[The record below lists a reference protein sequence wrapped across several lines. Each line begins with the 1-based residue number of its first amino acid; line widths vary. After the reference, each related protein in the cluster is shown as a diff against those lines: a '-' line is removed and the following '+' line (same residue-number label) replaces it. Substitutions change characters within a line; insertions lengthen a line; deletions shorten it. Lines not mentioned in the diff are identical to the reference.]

1 MIKKLIKDNLIFILP
16 FVFIWLVFFCLLL
29 YYGKI
34 NCHLLLNTFHTK
46 FGDYFFKNITEVG
59 GSIPFIILG
68 LLFLYNYR
76 IALFLGLSQGLSSL
90 ITHIIKR
97 IMQMPRP
104 SVVFQELGINIPIV
118 DGVDLHHTL
127 SFPSG
132 HTTTAFATFFVLAII
147 VKNKYLKILF
157 LIIALLGGYSR
168 IYLSQHFITDVLAGS
183 LIGML
188 SVIIISPIFY
198 KKKWGNSNIIET
210 IKRLSYG
217 KKAKKNKK

>member
-118 DGVDLHHTL
+118 DGVDSVFHQDIQQQHLLHFLYWQL
-127 SFPSG
+127 S
-132 HTTTAFATFFVLAII
+132 
-147 VKNKYLKILF
+147 LK
-157 LIIALLGGYSR
+157 
-168 IYLSQHFITDVLAGS
+168 T
-183 LIGML
+183 
-188 SVIIISPIFY
+188 
-198 KKKWGNSNIIET
+198 NI
-210 IKRLSYG
+210 
-217 KKAKKNKK
+217 